1 MLQRFHANACILQR
15 EITRE
20 LRKLHEESAKEN
32 LARIAREKDFQTRA
46 NAAKLSQAY
55 ERIDDFRQSRE
66 FLSKRRVE
74 SRIQAKI
81 VQDYALQ
88 ELRWNIPIS
97 KEYSR
102 VHNVVETVL
111 DPPSVSAK
119 LVAKKLTSRDKNAS
133 VRTVSPTLSEV
144 GNSASSAVANAS
156 K

>member
-1 MLQRFHANACILQR
+1 M
-15 EITRE
+15 
-20 LRKLHEESAKEN
+20 
-32 LARIAREKDFQTRA
+32 ARIQAQKEFQTRT

-55 ERIDDFRQSRE
+55 ERIDDFKQSRD
-66 FLSKRRVE
+66 FLSKQRVE

-102 VHNVVETVL
+102 VHHVVETVL

-119 LVAKKLTSRDKNAS
+119 IVAKKLASRDKGAAL
-133 VRTVSPTLSEV
+133 RAVSPTLSES
-144 GNSASSAVANAS
+144 GANAANPA

>member
-1 MLQRFHANACILQR
+1 VQFLHPDFSIAQR

-20 LRKLHEESAKEN
+20 IRRLHEDSAKEN
-32 LARIAREKDFQTRA
+32 LARIQAQKEFQTRT

-66 FLSKRRVE
+66 FLSRQRVE

-102 VHNVVETVL
+102 VHHVVETVL

-119 LVAKKLTSRDKNAS
+119 TVAKKLASRDKSAA
-133 VRTVSPTLSEV
+133 VRAVSPTLSEAGV
-144 GNSASSAVANAS
+144 NAASTS